1 MWEVTNCLVS
11 RTVFERFPW
20 LALAAGQVHKLKSQK
35 TFNITYLL
43 HKAFYQV
50 VGAVRGRLTLFLKT
64 PELIRDDVLFT
75 LPLGVRLD

>member
-1 MWEVTNCLVS
+1 M
-11 RTVFERFPW
+11 ERFPW
-20 LALAAGQVHKLKSQK
+20 LALAARQLAAGQVHKLKSQK